1 VEDSDVVGKWTER
14 QLEDVRRRNPV
25 LDLHRSLVHHQHRA
39 RRNDEQN
46 WNKLKLKKKD
56 FSNYP
61 KMLVQYTTSVVKL
74 LKSNRSCFYLF
85 QVIDNSM

>member
-14 QLEDVRRRNPV
+14 QLEDVRRRYPV

-46 WNKLKLKKKD
+46 WNKLKLKKRFFNLSKNVSTIYD
-56 FSNYP
+56 VCR
-61 KMLVQYTTSVVKL
+61 KITKKQ
-74 LKSNRSCFYLF
+74 
-85 QVIDNSM
+85 